1 MANLK
6 EDWIDFSKLEQE
18 LSQAVEKDARY
29 WRENDAK
36 MRAVGQKVESYEQF
50 RDMVAAAHI
59 KPLEKEDKI
68 GQGKRNQP
76 WNPYTSKSTTHDSSK
91 SSASSKS
98 CDISSKTPDKLP
110 KSSTA
115 FSRDW
120 KQIYKTTSEKYNLLK
135 CIGSEGLALIFR
147 NEISCG
153 LLGEILTIMNEEFQ
167 ANDLHCVVD
176 IMWSL
181 TETKR
186 FGLNLDFLSKI
197 EREKLGELF
206 QKLAD
211 LEDGSQITNSKDETE
226 NSGDEYC
233 EDADK
238 RKDIVAEENDDG
250 FKDKLSRVKE
260 LYKI

>member
-76 WNPYTSKSTTHDSSK
+76 WNPYTSKSTTHDSSE
-91 SSASSKS
+91 SSKS

-115 FSRDW
+115 FTRDW

-135 CIGSEGLALIFR
+135 CIGSEGLALIFL

-211 LEDGSQITNSKDETE
+211 LEDGSQLTNSKDETE
-226 NSGDEYC
+226 NSG
-233 EDADK
+233 
-238 RKDIVAEENDDG
+238 DG